1 MCHHW
6 RRGQAAPAAPEDS
19 QPDGHDEDGCEHV
32 RHLGH
37 HEDDEAEE
45 GQAEIVRCRVPEGR
59 ELRGLARF
67 LAVGLEFQVR
77 HDDGDPV
84 DDGGADGEGQEIH
97 EDFSRE
103 EVGHGDDEQGQARA
117 EAECVDRHA
126 PGRQLLEPLWGIA
139 FFCQSVGDAGIAIN
153 RRVINGNGR
162 RQDDEVE
169 EIGRCREADVGE
181 NLDEG
186 TVLCADLVPRPQRHD
201 DDHGAD
207 VENENAPDDLVD
219 GLGQGAFGIFCFS
232 RRDANQ
238 FDAAK
243 GKDDCHHG
251 QAEAPDP
258 VGQDA
263 AVIPEIAEVLRERP
277 AVLADEPCAE
287 GNHAQDGRHFDEG
300 HPELRFTVGPDVDQV
315 ETGNGHEADQGRHP
329 LRQVRQPVMD
339 IDADGRQF
347 SHADDDVREPIVPA
361 QHETRER
368 APIFVSVITE
378 GPGYRFFYGH
388 FP

>member
-45 GQAEIVRCRVPEGR
+45 GQAEIVRCRIPEGR

-126 PGRQLLEPLWGIA
+126 PGRQLLEPLRGVA
-139 FFCQSVGDAGIAIN
+139 FFCQAEGDAGIAVN
-153 RRVINGNGR
+153 GRVIDGNGC

-169 EIGRCREADVGE
+169 EIGRCREADVSE

-186 TVLCADLVPRPQRHD
+186 TVLCANLVPWPQGHD

-207 VENENAPDDLVD
+207 VEDEDAPDDLVD
-219 GLGQGAFGIFCFS
+219 GLGQGPFGIFCFS

-243 GKDDCHHG
+243 GKDDRHHG

-258 VGQDA
+258 VWQDA
-263 AVIPEIAEVLRERP
+263 AVIPEIAEILREGP
-277 AVLADEPCAE
+277 AVLADEPGAE
-287 GNHAQDGRHFDEG
+287 GDHAQDGRHFDEG
-300 HPELRFTVGPDVDQV
+300 HPEFRFTVRPDINQV
-315 ETGNGHEADQGRHP
+315 ETGDGHKADQGRHP

-339 IDADGRQF
+339 VDADGCQF
-347 SHADDDVREPIVPA
+347 GHADDDIREPVIPA

-368 APIFVSVITE
+368 A
-378 GPGYRFFYGH
+378 
-388 FP
+388 